1 MRRNALSSI
10 GPMIG
15 FVYSF
20 FSEVIACAEVH
31 FCPDVFTDD
40 YRNVSLL
47 LSTPL
52 SIFGLFFLVCS
63 GFKWQAIRE
72 DTDTLLDLGLFSW
85 NVKTFPKCFT
95 VNNENLHSH
104 KVRL

>member
-20 FSEVIACAEVH
+20 FSEVIEGAEVH
-31 FCPDVFTDD
+31 FCPDMFNDD
-40 YRNVSLL
+40 YLNVPVL
-47 LSTPL
+47 LSKVL

-63 GFKWQAIRE
+63 GFKWQAIGCTR
-72 DTDTLLDLGLFSW
+72 FSLRSSW
-85 NVKTFPKCFT
+85 PSSMNRPK
-95 VNNENLHSH
+95 
-104 KVRL
+104 KQR